1 MPHTG
6 DHTPGDWKIRS
17 KTVLELLFLTL
28 ATRLR
33 CAGIVCEKE
42 EFCRISLSREM
53 WTQSSERYFWWG
65 SKDIIYCNRVA
76 ITAAV
81 DKQRNGLRQQQQQHS
96 MVRAER
102 NRDRYFMAINK
113 LTRSTALVSR
123 VGKQFVENS
132 LRRLDNLII
141 LAASCH

>member
-1 MPHTG
+1 MFA
-6 DHTPGDWKIRS
+6 K
-17 KTVLELLFLTL
+17 KKNFVAL
-28 ATRLR
+28 ASPEK
-33 CAGIVCEKE
+33 CEHNHPKGIFDE
-42 EFCRISLSREM
+42 
-53 WTQSSERYFWWG
+53 
-65 SKDIIYCNRVA
+65 DIIYCNRVA
-76 ITAAV
+76 ITAVV
-81 DKQRNGLRQQQQQHS
+81 DKQRNGLRQQQQHS

-123 VGKQFVENS
+123 VGKEFVENS